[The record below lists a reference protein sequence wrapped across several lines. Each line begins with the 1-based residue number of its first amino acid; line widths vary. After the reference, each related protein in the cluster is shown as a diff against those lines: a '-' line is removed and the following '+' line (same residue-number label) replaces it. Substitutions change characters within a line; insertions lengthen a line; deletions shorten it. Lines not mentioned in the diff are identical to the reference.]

1 MEGSEERGRK
11 GGKKRGVWD
20 GGRERGREGGGIMKL
35 KGEQNRRRK
44 SVFFYFHLANL
55 D

>member
-20 GGRERGREGGGIMKL
+20 GGRERGREGGRNYEIKRGAK
-35 KGEQNRRRK
+35 
-44 SVFFYFHLANL
+44 
-55 D
+55 